1 MAGVVADAVDEHLDA
16 LDARLRNQ
24 ILELLVKVVNGCSLN
39 GAYWFF
45 YGSTS
50 NVALHYTVED
60 LHACKSKTVDV
71 PLGQFASNGDVA
83 FFSQSCP

>member
-1 MAGVVADAVDEHLDA
+1 GVA
-16 LDARLRNQ
+16 LSYTPDSGFFYFFNPQ
-24 ILELLVKVVNGCSLN
+24 ILELLVKIVNGCSLN

-60 LHACKSKTVDV
+60 LHACKTKTVDV
-71 PLGQFASNGDVA
+71 PLGQFASNGDVE
-83 FFSQSCP
+83 FFGQSCP